1 MSTKNKRINKTRQKL
16 DETHVSHDL
25 RISAMGIGITLGAL
39 RRIIAEWPD
48 EATLKFALN
57 GDTGWARLESVS
69 YCQAKNEV
77 SLW

>member
-1 MSTKNKRINKTRQKL
+1 
-16 DETHVSHDL
+16 
-25 RISAMGIGITLGAL
+25 MGIGITLGAL
-39 RRIIAEWPD
+39 RRIISEWPD
-48 EATLKFALN
+48 DATLKFALN